1 MQARWVKTASSSQIN
16 DAAAQL
22 ARLVGLEGVLGT
34 KVGNEYIRGC
44 SGGERRRV
52 TLAEALATCPR
63 LEKWDA
69 HPQKHSM
76 LILRS
81 LLCLDNP
88 TSGLDSSTALEFLQM
103 MREFTNQNRCASAM
117 SIYQGSDA
125 IVPLFDKVC
134 VINSGRQIYYGPI
147 AEAKPYFQGLGFEC
161 SPTTTTTDFL
171 NSMSADPEVRSVHE
185 KNGSQAP
192 RSATEFETAFRSS
205 PHYSNVLETI
215 KAAKSLPVE
224 GTHGKPAIYPLTL
237 IQQIW
242 LCAVRQFRILIAD
255 YRTWGVEMVCIII
268 QSLVLGTLFGNQRHS
283 TQSLFIL
290 ASSLFYA
297 VLVPALQSMS
307 EFGNT
312 FTQRP
317 LILKHKRYQFYR
329 PLAYAFGLVV
339 TDLAWK
345 ILAIAYNIPLYFLTN
360 FQRTPGHFFI
370 WFFTLYIEHMCLSM
384 FFRAIAVFSPNMN
397 RAVLPVGIMFNCF
410 VLYTGLYVP
419 APQMQVWL
427 GWIRYCN
434 VRSQDQISHAE
445 REG

>member
-1 MQARWVKTASSSQIN
+1 MRARWGKTASSSQVS

-22 ARLVGLEGVLGT
+22 ARLVGLERVLGT
-34 KVGNEYIRGC
+34 RVGNEYIRGC

-63 LEKWDA
+63 LDIWGAQFQE
-69 HPQKHSM
+69 HSM
-76 LILRS
+76 LIPRS

-103 MREFTNQNRCASAM
+103 MREFTNLTGCASAM
-117 SIYQGSDA
+117 SIYQGSNA
-125 IVPLFDKVC
+125 IFPLFDKVC
-134 VINSGRQIYYGPI
+134 VLNSGRQIFYGPI
-147 AEAKPYFQGLGFEC
+147 TEAKPYFQGLGFEC

-171 NSMSADPEVRSVHE
+171 NSMSADPEALIVHE
-185 KNGSQAP
+185 KTRSRAP
-192 RSATEFETAFRSS
+192 RSATEFEKAFRSS
-205 PHYSNVLETI
+205 VHYSSVLETI
-215 KAAKSLPVE
+215 ETAKLLPAH
-224 GTHGKPAIYPLTL
+224 GTQGKSAIYPLTL
-237 IQQIW
+237 VQQIW
-242 LCAVRQFRILIAD
+242 LCAMRQFRILITD

-268 QSLVLGTLFGNQRHS
+268 QSLVLGTLFRNQRHS

-307 EFGNT
+307 EFRNT
-312 FTQRP
+312 FTQRQ

-360 FQRTPGHFFI
+360 FQRTPGHPY
-370 WFFTLYIEHMCLSM
+370 LVLHCL
-384 FFRAIAVFSPNMN
+384 
-397 RAVLPVGIMFNCF
+397 
-410 VLYTGLYVP
+410 
-419 APQMQVWL
+419 
-427 GWIRYCN
+427 
-434 VRSQDQISHAE
+434 H
-445 REG
+445 